1 MSQQSAPTARVAQS
15 PNASR
20 AVVVSALLVFSL
32 LTSASPALAAPTT
45 TRNIDEVFVDTFF
58 LSDVPP
64 IRAKMPLNLADDTS
78 GLVAG
83 IRVDSIASVIA
94 GGQYAS
100 FEELMAAFYAN
111 QAAFNADP
119 SRDQIRMSGTVKE
132 TVQDDGS
139 ALIRIN
145 VTYHDLP
152 LTLYTLDSWFS
163 AFETLDMSAL
173 EIVLK
178 DGTMNARL
186 RVEMVIP
193 HPGAPLHF
201 WDAALEGRILSLQ
214 MVAHGTGWLVDSDG
228 ARIGRAVVHAKASP
242 VQGAFDSIRVMPVG
256 G

>member
-1 MSQQSAPTARVAQS
+1 MSQQSTPTARVAQG
-15 PNASR
+15 AR
-20 AVVVSALLVFSL
+20 AFRALVISALLVLSL

-64 IRAKMPLNLADDTS
+64 IRAKMPLNMGDDTS
-78 GLVAG
+78 NLLAG

-100 FEELMAAFYAN
+100 FEEMMAAFYAN

-119 SRDQIRMSGTVKE
+119 SRDQIRMSGTVTE

-139 ALIRIN
+139 ALIQIN
-145 VTYHDLP
+145 VTYHGLP
-152 LTLYTLDSWFS
+152 LTLYTLDSWVS
-163 AFETLDMSAL
+163 GLGSNNMSAL

-186 RVEMVIP
+186 QVEMVIP
-193 HPGAPLHF
+193 YPGAPLHF
-201 WDAALEGRILSLQ
+201 WDAALEGRILALQ
-214 MVAHGTGWLVDSDG
+214 LIAHGTGWLVDSDG

-242 VQGAFDSIRVMPVG
+242 VQGELDSIRLMPVG